1 MKYFYSIII
10 TLLMSVIAFAQQ
22 PIITAIVDGDCSGGN
37 PKVIEIYASGTVDF
51 ALYSVENQSN
61 ANTTWVGTTS
71 LAPLGVV
78 TNGFVY
84 LTTTGSAASLA
95 AEFPGITTTNQL
107 ATNTANNNGDDRV
120 RLINAA
126 MAVVDQYG
134 AEGVDGTGE
143 VWEYLDGFSKRVSG
157 TGPDAVF
164 NPANWTYNNNSLD
177 TFGTCQGGADTF
189 QTIMGGIGT
198 YSTTPNTSPTLSIQS
213 PTTGST
219 LDSGNFNVTLSV
231 TNFVVAASGGN
242 GYITYQLDSNAA
254 VDKFNTTPISFTNV
268 APGAHTIAI
277 SLVNNTGA
285 ALNPAVSTSI
295 NVIVSNNIQ
304 VQDIAALRAVTLPS
318 SDIYTL
324 SNEAIITQTQ
334 SFRNQKWIQDASAA
348 IVIDDPSGVVTTAS
362 TIGDGLS
369 GISGRLN
376 EFNGL
381 LQFTPTTDTGAPSS
395 TGNAVTPQAVTIAM
409 LNANPENFESE
420 FVEIQNAVFSNADGT
435 TAFANNVEQAFTVAT
450 AAYNMRPASG
460 ASYIATVIPAGVTSI
475 AGVILQRN
483 NTEYTISPR
492 NSGDISTLSTDTTT
506 KAVFSIYPNP
516 VKSGGF
522 NVVSSSGEQVD
533 ITLYSVLGQE
543 VGSFRNVT
551 STINVNSLNAGVYI
565 VKIAQGSSIETRKLI
580 VE

>member
-1 MKYFYSIII
+1 
-10 TLLMSVIAFAQQ
+10 MSVIAFAQQ

-334 SFRNQKWIQDASAA
+334 SFRNQKWIQ
-348 IVIDDPSGVVTTAS
+348 
-362 TIGDGLS
+362 
-369 GISGRLN
+369 
-376 EFNGL
+376 
-381 LQFTPTTDTGAPSS
+381 AP
-395 TGNAVTPQAVTIAM
+395 
-409 LNANPENFESE
+409 
-420 FVEIQNAVFSNADGT
+420 
-435 TAFANNVEQAFTVAT
+435 
-450 AAYNMRPASG
+450 
-460 ASYIATVIPAGVTSI
+460 
-475 AGVILQRN
+475 
-483 NTEYTISPR
+483 
-492 NSGDISTLSTDTTT
+492 
-506 KAVFSIYPNP
+506 
-516 VKSGGF
+516 
-522 NVVSSSGEQVD
+522 
-533 ITLYSVLGQE
+533 
-543 VGSFRNVT
+543 
-551 STINVNSLNAGVYI
+551 
-565 VKIAQGSSIETRKLI
+565 
-580 VE
+580 